1 MSTLKTTRSRSHIAS
16 VNIIPRIVDPTV
28 VPTLD
33 LDLGQPKPKP
43 GPSPIMPFSS
53 VYQLEKCD
61 HITQSDT
68 AQTLPNRNLH
78 QLQVRLHVPATKFS
92 STTRNLPKTDDSLC
106 RLPTVPEATIDH
118 YSGQTTQQIIA
129 LGKLQVVKL
138 NPITGTTQSNN
149 LTLSRCKLWTVKK
162 YMGYIDSRDAIA
174 PFEPVNARE
183 HAFNTAWPRHRF
195 GPTDI

>member
-1 MSTLKTTRSRSHIAS
+1 
-16 VNIIPRIVDPTV
+16 
-28 VPTLD
+28 
-33 LDLGQPKPKP
+33 
-43 GPSPIMPFSS
+43 MPFSS

-78 QLQVRLHVPATKFS
+78 QLKVRLHVPATKFS

-149 LTLSRCKLWTVKK
+149 PTLSRCKLWTVKK

>member
-1 MSTLKTTRSRSHIAS
+1 MDLNFSNLLKDLKTNKSRWDENKSKRFAGLNPSKLTLIRSRIRIVLVSTLKTTRSRSHIAS

-33 LDLGQPKPKP
+33 LDLGQAKPKP
-43 GPSPIMPFSS
+43 GPSPIMSFSS

-78 QLQVRLHVPATKFS
+78 QLKVRLHVPATKFS

-106 RLPTVPEATIDH
+106 RLPTVYPRPPLTI
-118 YSGQTTQQIIA
+118 
-129 LGKLQVVKL
+129 
-138 NPITGTTQSNN
+138 
-149 LTLSRCKLWTVKK
+149 TVDKRRNK
-162 YMGYIDSRDAIA
+162 
-174 PFEPVNARE
+174 
-183 HAFNTAWPRHRF
+183 
-195 GPTDI
+195 

>member
-1 MSTLKTTRSRSHIAS
+1 
-16 VNIIPRIVDPTV
+16 
-28 VPTLD
+28 
-33 LDLGQPKPKP
+33 
-43 GPSPIMPFSS
+43 MPFSS

-68 AQTLPNRNLH
+68 AQILPNRNLH
-78 QLQVRLHVPATKFS
+78 QLKVRLHVPATKFS

-149 LTLSRCKLWTVKK
+149 PTLSRCKLWTVKK

>member
-1 MSTLKTTRSRSHIAS
+1 
-16 VNIIPRIVDPTV
+16 
-28 VPTLD
+28 
-33 LDLGQPKPKP
+33 
-43 GPSPIMPFSS
+43 MPFSS

-78 QLQVRLHVPATKFS
+78 QLKVRLLVLLHVVPATKFS
-92 STTRNLPKTDDSLC
+92 STTRNLPKGPKTDDSLR

-149 LTLSRCKLWTVKK
+149 PTLSRCKLWSL
-162 YMGYIDSRDAIA
+162 DSQEIYGLHR
-174 PFEPVNARE
+174 FARCNRTFR
-183 HAFNTAWPRHRF
+183 ASKRSRTRITAWPAQAQVWANRHLNER
-195 GPTDI
+195 

>member
-1 MSTLKTTRSRSHIAS
+1 
-16 VNIIPRIVDPTV
+16 
-28 VPTLD
+28 
-33 LDLGQPKPKP
+33 
-43 GPSPIMPFSS
+43 MPFSS

-78 QLQVRLHVPATKFS
+78 QLKVRLLLHVVPATKFS
-92 STTRNLPKTDDSLC
+92 STTRNLPKTDDSLR

-118 YSGQTTQQIIA
+118 YSGQTTQQISA

-138 NPITGTTQSNN
+138 NPITGRPTTQSFNP
-149 LTLSRCKLWTVKK
+149 TLCRCKLWTVKK

-183 HAFNTAWPRHRF
+183 HALRL
-195 GPTDI
+195 GPGTGLGQPTSK